1 VPTATAADS
10 RADRKL
16 IRSKTSDE
24 VAERLLEMIFAGE
37 LQSGDRIDLD
47 AVAEQLGVS
56 RAPVR
61 EALLALE
68 RDGVIE
74 MPYHRGAFVARFD
87 AATIHEAFELYGLL
101 SALTSARVARR
112 RDPAVVDAL
121 ERAAADVARAAG
133 VDEFE
138 GAARQFRRVVNVAA
152 GGPHLRG
159 LLRTFGGLLPVA
171 SRLSMDRSVEEERR
185 LIAAEFEAISTGEA
199 ERAGEI
205 TLEHLRLLGEHAIET
220 LRRRGVLGPDQSGS
234 EPIDRVLGVRLAP
247 EEKAR

>member
-1 VPTATAADS
+1 VPPATAAS
-10 RADRKL
+10 SHADRL
-16 IRSKTSDE
+16 IRSKTSDD

-61 EALLALE
+61 EALLSLE

-87 AATIHEAFELYGLL
+87 AGTIREAFELYGLL
-101 SALTSARVARR
+101 NALTSARVARR
-112 RDPAVVDAL
+112 RDPAVLDAL
-121 ERAAADVARAAG
+121 DRAAAEVASAAG
-133 VDEFE
+133 VEEFE
-138 GAARQFRRVVNVAA
+138 SAAREFRRIVNVAA

-171 SRLSMDRSVEEERR
+171 SRLSMDRSVEEERA
-185 LIAAEFEAISTGEA
+185 LITAEFEAISAGEA
-199 ERAGEI
+199 ERASEI
-205 TLEHLRLLGEHAIET
+205 TLEHLRLLGEYAIQT
-220 LRRRGVLGPDQSGS
+220 LRRRGVLRPDERGGKS
-234 EPIDRVLGVRLAP
+234 IDRVLGVRLAP
-247 EEKAR
+247 EGRAR

>member
-1 VPTATAADS
+1 MPTATAADS

-87 AATIHEAFELYGLL
+87 
-101 SALTSARVARR
+101 
-112 RDPAVVDAL
+112 
-121 ERAAADVARAAG
+121 
-133 VDEFE
+133 
-138 GAARQFRRVVNVAA
+138 AARQFRRVVNVAA